1 MFVFSVSSKKL
12 RQYLIPSICII
23 AAAVVM
29 FVFIPS
35 GKKSVNTSLGGIN
48 YRASNAKERLAFIS
62 QFGWSVEEEPEEVRE
77 IVIPEEFDDVY
88 LRHNELQKKQGL
100 DLSKSRSKRVKRWT
114 YIIKNYP
121 GYSETDDCVR
131 INLLVFD
138 GCVIGGD
145 VSSVELDGFMH
156 TFAKE
161 DAS

>member
-1 MFVFSVSSKKL
+1 MLTFKLKPKTAFGIILLLTGVVVIAVSFIGNHPATPASKQTTVSCKTAEE
-12 RQYLIPSICII
+12 R
-23 AAAVVM
+23 
-29 FVFIPS
+29 
-35 GKKSVNTSLGGIN
+35 VNYINSLGFETD
-48 YRASNAKERLAFIS
+48 SSEESKEI
-62 QFGWSVEEEPEEVRE
+62 
-77 IVIPEEFDDVY
+77 IIPTRFNDVY
-88 LRHNELQKKQGL
+88 NKYNEIQKKQGL
-100 DLSKSRSKRVKRWT
+100 DLSKYRSKRVKRWT

-145 VSSVELDGFMH
+145 VSWVELDGFMH

>member
-1 MFVFSVSSKKL
+1 M
-12 RQYLIPSICII
+12 
-23 AAAVVM
+23 
-29 FVFIPS
+29 
-35 GKKSVNTSLGGIN
+35 
-48 YRASNAKERLAFIS
+48 
-62 QFGWSVEEEPEEVRE
+62 RE

-88 LRHNELQKKQGL
+88 LRYNELQKKQGL
-100 DLSKSRSKRVKRWT
+100 DLSKYRSKRVKRWT

>member
-12 RQYLIPSICII
+12 GQRLVPALCII
-23 AAAVVM
+23 AAAVVTL
-29 FVFIPS
+29 VFMPS
-35 GKKSVNTSLGGIN
+35 GKKALNTSTSGIS
-48 YRASNAKERLAFIS
+48 YKASNAKERLSFIS
-62 QFGWSVEEEPEEVRE
+62 QFGWAVEEEPEEVRE

-88 LRHNELQKKQGL
+88 LRYNELQKKQGL
-100 DLSKSRSKRVKRWT
+100 DLSKYCSKRVKRWT